1 MSVSE
6 GVSAMAERRREGGS
20 SRGRLRV
27 LLGAAPGVGKT
38 YEMLGEGRRLD
49 ELGRD
54 VVIGVV
60 ETHGRAATL
69 AQTQGIEQVPRR
81 IVSHRGVQLDELDLD
96 AVLARRPELA
106 LIDEMA
112 HTNAPGSR
120 NAKRW
125 QDVQEL
131 LDAGIDVITTVNVQH
146 IESLNAVVEKI
157 TGVVQQETVPD
168 EVIRDA
174 DEVEVVDL
182 APQTLRDRLSAG
194 QVYPAERI
202 DAALSNYF
210 RLGNL
215 TALRELALLWLADEV
230 DSALR
235 SYRSQHGI
243 DSAWQTRERVVVAL
257 TGGPEGETLLRR
269 GARIAAR
276 SAGGE
281 LLAVHVTTQDGLRG
295 DRPGALTEQRG
306 LVESLG
312 GSYHQLVGDDVAGTL
327 VEFAQSVDAS
337 QLVIGVSRRSRL
349 SAALTGPGIGAEII
363 RRSGDIDVHIV
374 THSAAGRRG
383 PLPTIRGGALGWR
396 RQLIGFAVALIGG
409 PLLSWL
415 LFSLKAPGSITSDV
429 LSYQLL
435 VVVVALIGGLRPAL
449 FAAVLS
455 GFTLDFLFVEP
466 LFTVTIA
473 DPLHAL
479 ALVLYVVIAVLVS
492 IVVDQA
498 ARRARAAQRASGEA
512 ELLAAVAGNVLRG
525 DSAPTALVARARE
538 AFGLSGI
545 RLLSPDGDV
554 LAVDGEPLGGN
565 VPGGDP
571 EHAAHDAHGPEARTT
586 TATAGASATADG
598 AQPPRPPRVE
608 TVPVGTAADG
618 RPRAILELHGG
629 DLDAAGRRLLDAI
642 VAQLAAAIEHT
653 DLRETAKEAAVLAET
668 DQVRSA
674 LLSALSHDL
683 RRPLAAAVAA
693 VGGLRGA
700 HRLSAE
706 DRAEL
711 VETADESL
719 ATLSRLV
726 TDLLDVSRVQAG
738 VLAVSLGRVDAG
750 GGVVSALDELSLGPD
765 EVELALDPALPPLRA
780 DPVLLQRVLVNLLT
794 NAVRHSPA
802 GDRVIVSTSRLG
814 ERAEIRVADRG
825 EGIPEDQRESAF
837 LPFQRHGDTDNTT
850 GLGLGL
856 ALSRGFAEGMGG
868 TLTAE
873 DTPGGGLT
881 MVVSLPLDD
890 AGLDVSTLPDPGA
903 EYDTLRTSH
912 REPRSDDEGGTR

>member
-1 MSVSE
+1 MHAVGE
-6 GVSAMAERRREGGS
+6 ATAERREGGS
-20 SRGRLRV
+20 GSRGRLRV

-38 YEMLGEGRRLD
+38 YEMLAEGRHLQD
-49 ELGRD
+49 TGGD
-54 VVIGVV
+54 VVIAVV
-60 ETHGRAATL
+60 ETHGREATR
-69 AQTQGIEQVPRR
+69 AQTAGLAEVPRR
-81 IVSHRGVQLDELDLD
+81 TVTHRGVQLEEMDLD
-96 AVLARRPELA
+96 AVLARRPGTALVDEL
-106 LIDEMA
+106 A
-112 HTNAPGSR
+112 HTNVPGSR
-120 NAKRW
+120 NEKRW

-131 LDAGIDVITTVNVQH
+131 LAAGIDVVTTVNVQH

-157 TGVVQQETVPD
+157 TGVAQQETVPD
-168 EVIRDA
+168 AVVRGA

-182 APQTLRDRLSAG
+182 APQSLRDRLSAG

-235 SYRSQHGI
+235 SYRTEHGI

-281 LLAVHVTTQDGLRG
+281 LLAVHVTTQDGLRA
-295 DRPGALTEQRG
+295 DQPGALTAQRG

-349 SAALTGPGIGAEII
+349 SAALTGPGIGAEVI

-374 THSAAGRRG
+374 THAAAGRRG
-383 PLPTIRGGALGWR
+383 ALPRITGGALGWR
-396 RQLIGFAVALIGG
+396 RQLIGLAVALVGG

-415 LFSLKAPGSITSDV
+415 LYTTRTPGSITSDV
-429 LSYQLL
+429 LAYQLL

-455 GFTLDFLFVEP
+455 GLTLDFLFVEP

-479 ALVLYVVIAVLVS
+479 ALVLYVVNAVLVS

-498 ARRARAAQRASGEA
+498 ARRARAARRASSEA

-545 RLLSPDGDV
+545 RLLAPDG
-554 LAVDGEPLGGN
+554 AVIAADGEPLGVIGS
-565 VPGGDP
+565 D
-571 EHAAHDAHGPEARTT
+571 EAAT
-586 TATAGASATADG
+586 
-598 AQPPRPPRVE
+598 VE
-608 TVPVGTAADG
+608 SVPVGVNADG
-618 RPRAILELHGG
+618 RPRAVLELHGAE
-629 DLDAAGRRLLDAI
+629 LDAAGRRLLDAI
-642 VAQLAAAIEHT
+642 AAQLAAAIEHT
-653 DLRETAKEAAVLAET
+653 DLRETASQAAVLAET

-700 HRLSAE
+700 HRLSAA

-719 ATLSRLV
+719 ATLTRLV

-738 VLAVSLGRVDAG
+738 VLAVSLAPVDAA
-750 GGVVSALDELSLGPD
+750 GVVTSALDELTLGPG
-765 EVELALDPALPPLRA
+765 EVELALDAALPPLRA
-780 DPVLLQRVLVNLLT
+780 DPVLLQRVLVNLLA
-794 NAVRHSPA
+794 NGVRHSPD
-802 GDRVIVSTSRLG
+802 GSRVLVSTSALG
-814 ERAEIRVADRG
+814 SRAEIRVIDRG
-825 EGIPEDQRESAF
+825 AGIPEDQRESAF

-881 MVVSLPLDD
+881 MVVSLPL
-890 AGLDVSTLPDPGA
+890 AGTVLDQPDP
-903 EYDTLRTSH
+903 LSLPSQKLSF
-912 REPRSDDEGGTR
+912 EPLSGDSYRDGNARRPDPLAKEDPR